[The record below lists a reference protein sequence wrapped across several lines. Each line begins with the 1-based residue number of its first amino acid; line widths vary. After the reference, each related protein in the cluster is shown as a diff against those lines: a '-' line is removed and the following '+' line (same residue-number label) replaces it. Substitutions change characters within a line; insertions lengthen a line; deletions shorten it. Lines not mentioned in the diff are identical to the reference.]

1 MSRNT
6 ELKEYE
12 NNTTGMEKM
21 PVAGRTDRPTAS
33 VRKRAYEEWSKA
45 GIGNAFLFGKVM
57 TANPDLL
64 LELLQYSLPEFHIR
78 KIEEVEKEVEI
89 RLSIDAHGVRL
100 DILTSDDKGRYID
113 VEMQMKDEKNIPHR
127 MRYYESAIDQINL
140 ERGMDYTELGDM
152 IIMFITPFDPFQN
165 RGLYRYTFRT
175 LCLEDRELEMQDG
188 VTKVVLNANGREGEI
203 STELKGFLQLVAGS
217 TNCAEGTFAARV
229 QSQVVKARQ
238 NARWRKEFMDWEM
251 TLRHE
256 REKGREEGRQEERAN
271 TERERKRADEAQAEL
286 QQEKQRADQY
296 QTEVDRLRRL
306 LAEHGVSDVSN
317 GAS

>member
-1 MSRNT
+1 MLGGQGTRD
-6 ELKEYE
+6 
-12 NNTTGMEKM
+12 
-21 PVAGRTDRPTAS
+21 AGRR
-33 VRKRAYEEWSKA
+33 
-45 GIGNAFLFGKVM
+45 
-57 TANPDLL
+57 
-64 LELLQYSLPEFHIR
+64 H
-78 KIEEVEKEVEI
+78 
-89 RLSIDAHGVRL
+89 
-100 DILTSDDKGRYID
+100 
-113 VEMQMKDEKNIPHR
+113 
-127 MRYYESAIDQINL
+127 ESGT
-140 ERGMDYTELGDM
+140 ERE
-152 IIMFITPFDPFQN
+152 
-165 RGLYRYTFRT
+165 R
-175 LCLEDRELEMQDG
+175 
-188 VTKVVLNANGREGEI
+188 REGEI
-203 STELKGFLQLVAGS
+203 STELEGFLQLVAGS

-317 GAS
+317 GASQEGEKVSILLEDRAVLDLPLFKQKRL